1 MVGSVFAIP
10 RKTSNGRNPVAR
22 VQEHSSRG
30 NGIAPRD
37 RVAMPLAHFIAGP
50 ENALA
55 ELAAASV
62 TDQWVRFNPLLIS
75 GSAGVG
81 KTHLVHCLLE
91 ASQSVYPDLRCL
103 WLTGADYA
111 RAIANGI
118 DVDSISDVRAAHRG
132 VDLLILDGL
141 HELATKPLAQQEL
154 VHTID
159 HLLELE
165 GQVIVTSRF
174 ALDEISALLPAL
186 VSRLS
191 GGLHIPIVP
200 PAAATR
206 GVILAELARQ
216 NDVVIPPQVSQ
227 RLTTA
232 SNRPRSKPLLVQDLA
247 AAIAEL
253 RCFSEKTT
261 DKVVSAVDRIVSRT
275 DSVLEVTAKDINK
288 RVAKYFN
295 VTVRELTGTSR
306 RKTVVRARALSVYLI
321 RTLVGSSFQAIGQNL
336 GGRDHST
343 AMHAFHRAQEWL
355 DSDPGFARAAA
366 EVGVAFE

>member
-10 RKTSNGRNPVAR
+10 RRNSLGVNPVAR
-22 VQEHSSRG
+22 SRG
-30 NGIAPRD
+30 TGIAPRA
-37 RVAMPLAHFIAGP
+37 RAAASLPHFIAGP

-75 GSAGVG
+75 GPAGIG
-81 KTHLVHCLLE
+81 KTHLLHGLLE
-91 ASQSVYPDLRCL
+91 ASQFVYPDLRSL

-118 DVDSISDVRAAHRG
+118 DVDSIGDVRIAHRC

-141 HELATKPLAQQEL
+141 HELAAKPFAQQEL

-159 HLLELE
+159 VLIEQDA
-165 GQVIVTSRF
+165 QVIVTSRS
-174 ALDEISALLPAL
+174 ALDEINSLLPAL
-186 VSRLS
+186 TSRLS
-191 GGLHIPIVP
+191 SGLHIPIVP

-216 NDVVIPPQVSQ
+216 NDVVVPPQVSQ

-232 SNRPRSKPLLVQDLA
+232 SSRQRSKPLLVHDLA

-253 RCFSEKTT
+253 CCFSEQADEKAA
-261 DKVVSAVDRIVSRT
+261 KAVNRISAQTNSMH
-275 DSVLEVTAKDINK
+275 EVTAKDINK

-295 VTVRELTGTSR
+295 VTVRELTGDSR

-321 RTLVGSSFQAIGQNL
+321 RTLVGSSFQVIGQNL

-343 AMHAFHRAQEWL
+343 AMHAFHRSQEWL

-366 EVGVAFE
+366 EVGVTFE